1 MSHIPLMKIALAEA
15 EKGAKMDEVPVGAA
29 LVSESGRILAVSPTR
44 TISLADPSAHAEIL
58 VLRMACQKIKNYR
71 LLNTTLY
78 VTIEPCIMCMGAV
91 IHARVGRV
99 VYGAPDPR
107 WGGAGSLY
115 DFAADNRLNHRPEV
129 IGGICEDECR
139 KIIQTFFRT
148 KRKRTVNP

>member
-78 VTIEPCIMCMGAV
+78 VTIAPCVMCMGAI

-99 VYGAPDPR
+99 VYGAPDHK

-115 DFAADNRLNHRPEV
+115 NFATDNRLNHRPKV
-129 IGGICEDECR
+129 IGGVCEDECR
-139 KIIQTFFRT
+139 KIIQTFFRA
-148 KRKRTVNP
+148 KRK